1 MEILYFSSGILTV
14 VLVYM
19 VVSVFKLNKKV
30 NLLEESEDFA
40 KIEYNNIY
48 RTIEINDD
56 KITREIENIYRTIDS
71 RVDKL
76 DNRLSNVVEEHKR
89 QTNIEYNEIYREMDV
104 RINHHATQPIKEINE
119 NIVRE
124 IDHLQRT
131 IDSRV
136 DKLETRLTKN
146 S

>member
-71 RVDKL
+71 RLDKL

-104 RINHHATQPIKEINE
+104 RINHHATQPIKEISE